1 MGKDQFTIYMSLA
14 GGFKM
19 NQEDQV
25 VEQAEQAQAGK
36 EEYGPLLETV
46 RKVLLAGIG
55 VVALAQEEVEDFVD
69 KLVERGEIA
78 ERDGRKLIRDLKEK
92 RFRKGKAVE
101 DDLDQRIE
109 QVLHG
114 MNIPTKADIDALSV
128 RIAKLT
134 EKVEAL
140 Q

>member
-1 MGKDQFTIYMSLA
+1 MDQEGQA
-14 GGFKM
+14 
-19 NQEDQV
+19 
-25 VEQAEQAQAGK
+25 VEQAEQEQKGK
-36 EEYGPLLETV
+36 EEYGSLFETV

-55 VVALAQEEVEDFVD
+55 VVALAQEEIEDLVD

-92 RFRKGKAVE
+92 RLHKGKAVE
-101 DDLDQRIE
+101 DDLDRRIE

-114 MNIPTKADIDALSV
+114 MNIPTKDDIEALSV

-134 EKVEAL
+134 EKVDEL
-140 Q
+140 K